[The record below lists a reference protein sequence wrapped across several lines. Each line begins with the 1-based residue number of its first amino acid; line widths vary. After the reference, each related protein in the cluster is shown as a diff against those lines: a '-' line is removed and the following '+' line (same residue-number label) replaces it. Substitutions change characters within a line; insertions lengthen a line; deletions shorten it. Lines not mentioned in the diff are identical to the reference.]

1 MSELS
6 NNNVLSYPTMTR
18 QRADKIQAKEIAYA
32 EDVNA
37 EFDHIIDVYNRLV
50 ALLTG
55 EWGDGTGRIYDLVDN
70 AVSLANEALAKA
82 NDCVQKSGDT
92 MTGHLSIS
100 LVPSSDYHVVNKKYV
115 DDTIQAELADPVNR
129 IGELEKFRDNLN
141 ASQVK
146 LENANFSSTN
156 VNDGMTELF
165 ISVSN
170 GKKTVADAI
179 TGKGVATSG
188 DASFKQMADN
198 INAILTFN
206 EGTAG
211 GTATAQDIM
220 YGKTAYARNTLIV
233 GTYVPIDLSDATATS
248 DKILEGYTAYV
259 YGGKIIGTYIP
270 PREYPVYGT
279 DTSNATAT
287 ADDIKYGKTAYAR
300 GQLLIGTAMPEIE
313 EIYGTVDNEPY
324 KATITNLAIGEPPDG
339 QEKIKYGN
347 RDYLTFTRDGN
358 YCVSSVIGES
368 TGKKYIESFM
378 VTSDGLTYQASTN
391 QSGNTTYKKY
401 RYSYEELGLVDDDG
415 NIGEVTSIAFSN
427 QGLSGKSEKCLL
439 AIAFYTTV
447 PETTNRRYYIK
458 ILTYHAEEN
467 GVIGKAYDT
476 ERDIID
482 IKYKIEEGAATNARN
497 NILTFANNDIYKFY
511 MLTHYPT
518 TGSKAT
524 CRCSIGKIRVNAS
537 GGINS
542 YYIYLS
548 KGTTFTRG
556 NDEPLSNIRCSI
568 NDEVLYADV
577 VYTNRPDI
585 NHTEAFSIKDDI
597 LPTAQLYIDT
607 VKGEILNGGVLNV
620 ITVSD
625 DVPAKLK
632 IYNLSIES
640 GKVSSTLIKTINL
653 STPTVASRVYLYV
666 LSWGIVSRDSSK
678 LAIIVG
684 AIPHTSNFIDNAS
697 ILFYDISDI
706 MALEEGAT
714 LDYIQIEYLYD
725 FIYNSKNLVNF
736 QDTNGTRIYMG
747 CSYNMGVSSEKGF
760 FETLETTLDLENI
773 IGVKYKNQFFMK
785 VAPNLLT
792 AGGGDVKEGKTFI
805 GWMGYPETGTGKV
818 EE

>member
-1 MSELS
+1 MARISEEISKAQRNVQGKTDANLANDS
-6 NNNVLSYPTMTR
+6 NHLGGIEADEYATKSYVQEYHNTKESAQKSYIDQQDQAVLNE
-18 QRADKIQAKEIAYA
+18 AKEYTNSQIRNQDFSGFAKITDVQALDKKLSEDIAQGDNAQKAYTDQKVQA
-32 EDVNA
+32 VVDDVNA
-37 EFDHIIDVYNRLV
+37 NFQDVENSI
-50 ALLTG
+50 
-55 EWGDGTGRIYDLVDN
+55 GT
-70 AVSLANEALAKA
+70 
-82 NDCVQKSGDT
+82 
-92 MTGHLSIS
+92 
-100 LVPSSDYHVVNKKYV
+100 
-115 DDTIQAELADPVNR
+115 
-129 IGELEKFRDNLN
+129 LN
-141 ASQVK
+141 S
-146 LENANFSSTN
+146 N
-156 VNDGMTELF
+156 VNSLF
-165 ISVSN
+165 QSVSN
-170 GKKTVADAI
+170 GKSQIAGAI
-179 TGKGVATSG
+179 TDKGVSTSASDSFNTMANNIRSISSGGGSIDPNFVNTG
-188 DASFKQMADN
+188 DA
-198 INAILTFN
+198 
-206 EGTAG
+206 
-211 GTATAQDIM
+211 TATASDILI
-220 YGKTAYARNTLIV
+220 GKTAYAKGEKVYGTLIAQAEP
-233 GTYVPIDLSDATATS
+233 GTPT
-248 DKILEGYTAYV
+248 
-259 YGGKIIGTYIP
+259 
-270 PREYPVYGT
+270 YGT

-339 QEKIKYGN
+339 QEKIRNGN

-391 QSGNTTYKKY
+391 QSGSTTYKKY

-415 NIGEVTSIAFSN
+415 NIGEITSIAFSN

-482 IKYKIEEGAATNARN
+482 IKHKIEEGAATNAIN

-511 MLTHYPT
+511 MLTHCPT
-518 TGSKAT
+518 SSSRAN

-537 GGINS
+537 SGINS

-548 KGTTFTRG
+548 KGTTFSRS
-556 NDEPLSNIRCSI
+556 NSAPLSNIRCSI

-585 NHTEAFSIKDDI
+585 NHSEAFSIKDDM
-597 LPTAQLYIDT
+597 LPTTSLYIST

-620 ITVSD
+620 ITVSY
-625 DVPAKLK
+625 DVPAELK

-640 GKVSSTLIKTINL
+640 GKVSSTLIKKIKL
-653 STPTVASRVYLYV
+653 STPTVSSRVYLNV
-666 LSWGIVSRDSSK
+666 LPWGIVSRDSSK

-684 AIPHTSNFIDNAS
+684 ATPHTSNFIDNAS

-706 MALEEGAT
+706 MTLEEGAT

-725 FIYNSKNLVNF
+725 FTYNSKNLVNF
-736 QDTNGTRIYMG
+736 QDTNSTRIYMG
-747 CSYNMGVSSEKGF
+747 CSYNMSVSSGKGF

-805 GWMGYPETGTGKV
+805 GWMGYPETGTA
-818 EE
+818 EF

>member
-50 ALLTG
+50 SLLTG
-55 EWGDGTGRIYDLVDN
+55 EWGDDTGRIYDLIDN

-129 IGELEKFRDNLN
+129 IGELENFRDNLN

-156 VNDGMTELF
+156 VNDGMNELF

-211 GTATAQDIM
+211 GTATAADIM
-220 YGKTAYARNTLIV
+220 QGKTAYARGSLIV

-270 PREYPVYGT
+270 PRDYPVYGT

-324 KATITNLAIGEPPDG
+324 KLKNTNLAVTDPPDG
-339 QEKIKYGN
+339 QERIKYGS

-358 YCVSSVIGES
+358 YCVSAVIGNDS
-368 TGKKYIESFM
+368 NKKYIESFM

-391 QSGNTTYKKY
+391 QGGTTTYKKY
-401 RYSYEELGLVDDDG
+401 RYTYEELGLTDDAGNEGTVD
-415 NIGEVTSIAFSN
+415 SIAFSSP
-427 QGLSGKSEKCLL
+427 GFGGDVRKCLL
-439 AIAFYTTV
+439 AITYHTIEQSTSKKK
-447 PETTNRRYYIK
+447 YYLR
-458 ILTYHAEEN
+458 ILTYHMSDN
-467 GVIGKAYDT
+467 GAVGKAYDT
-476 ERDIID
+476 EYDIVD
-482 IKYKIEEGAATNARN
+482 IKHKLSESTSTNAYIY
-497 NILTFANNDIYKFY
+497 NITFANNDIFKFY

-518 TGSKAT
+518 MTSKAM
-524 CRCSIGKIRVNAS
+524 CRMHIGTIRINATQSTNQYYVTVVS
-537 GGINS
+537 GS
-542 YYIYLS
+542 S
-548 KGTTFTRG
+548 FSRS
-556 NDEPLSNIRCSI
+556 SNAALFNLRCSI
-568 NDEVLYADV
+568 NDELLFADED
-577 VYTNRPDI
+577 YRLDI
-585 NHTEAFSIKDDI
+585 TSTEVFTIKDDR
-597 LPTAQLYIDT
+597 LATSCKSIDS
-607 VKGEILNGGVLNV
+607 VKGEVIIGGSDYLV
-620 ITVSD
+620 TVPYYTTSLKLYRVDFSSD
-625 DVPAKLK
+625 IV
-632 IYNLSIES
+632 NFIEE
-640 GKVSSTLIKTINL
+640 KTINL
-653 STPTVASRVYLYV
+653 SIPSLGSVTHPFQG
-666 LSWGIVSRDSSK
+666 GIVTKDGNKLIIIAGSTSSNTA
-678 LAIIVG
+678 LNSAILV
-684 AIPHTSNFIDNAS
+684 
-697 ILFYDISDI
+697 YDISNI
-706 MALEEGAT
+706 LTLEDSST
-714 LDYIQIEYLYD
+714 LDYVQIEYL
-725 FIYNSKNLVNF
+725 SKWEYAIKNWVSMQSN
-736 QDTNGTRIYMG
+736 DGTRTYIG
-747 CSYNMGVSSEKGF
+747 SSYNFNYDARPNNF
-760 FETLETTLDLENI
+760 FKTLEISLDLENI